1 MLKQFSSLFVSL
13 PATTVG
19 AVAAV
24 GAVTLASAG
33 WSSIDPP
40 PQRWQLG
47 EVVVE
52 DERAPALAEQDLV
65 GPPMQPKWTSGRR
78 FLTTDVYVL
87 PEGHADFEAFATAS
101 IARDRDGGGTAWS
114 FSEGIGIGLPN
125 RFQLEFALLQD
136 IDAGGDH
143 TLGGAEFEARW
154 AIADW
159 NQVWG
164 NPTLALGFETLA
176 ARPDVIE
183 PRLLLGG
190 EICDGWFWGAD
201 LGLGWELSGEREV
214 EYELTGAVSH
224 TIIDER
230 LAVGLESILTT
241 ADRAGA
247 RGDLDTAFLVGPS
260 VQWRPSARASL
271 RCAPLV
277 GIGGDSPAAEFR
289 FNFEW
294 EF

>member
-1 MLKQFSSLFVSL
+1 
-13 PATTVG
+13 
-19 AVAAV
+19 
-24 GAVTLASAG
+24 VTLASAG
-33 WSSIDPP
+33 WSASDPP

-52 DERAPALAEQDLV
+52 DDRAPMLAEQDLI
-65 GPPMQPKWTSGRR
+65 GPAMQPKWTSGRR
-78 FLTTDVYVL
+78 FVTTDVYVL

-114 FSEGIGIGLPN
+114 FSEGVGIGLPH
-125 RFQLEFALLQD
+125 RVQLEFALLQD
-136 IDAGGDH
+136 VDAGGDH

-159 NQVWG
+159 NKVWG

-190 EICDGWFWGAD
+190 EISDGWFWGAN
-201 LGLGWELSGEREV
+201 LGLGWELSGDREV

-224 TIIDER
+224 TLIDER
-230 LAVGLESILTT
+230 LAVGLEGVLSA

-247 RGDLDTAFLVGPS
+247 RGDLDAALLVGPS
-260 VQWRPSARASL
+260 IQWRPSERAAL

-277 GIGGDSPAAEFR
+277 GIGGASPAAEFR